1 MTHFS
6 DADGPLGIGDQ
17 AATFEAATSDLP
29 GERCLS
35 NSAAVLRHNLHA
47 RQAAQRLPASD
58 WVRTGIALYGSAPDF
73 GQPDAVPTDLQATMS
88 LRSQVIAIQQLQA
101 GDTVMLCPTIAPQDT
116 EAVAARLAEQGVAT
130 LDAPM
135 SGGPQRA
142 ELGTMSLMVAGADAV
157 FERHQDILYVL
168 AQPIFR
174 ISQRVGDGARTKL
187 VNNLLAG
194 INLVGAAEA
203 LALAER
209 LGLDAERTL
218 QVMAASS
225 AQSWIASDRMPR
237 ALGGDFA
244 PRAHMTLLEKD
255 TALAVQAAESAGFT
269 GPLGPLAAQV
279 FARASAAGLAE
290 WDDAAVLTY
299 LRGRS

>member
-1 MTHFS
+1 MTLALPPVAIMGVGNMGGGMARNLLAKGVVVHVCDI
-6 DADGPLGIGDQ
+6 DADKTQALLALGARV
-17 AATFEAATSDLP
+17 AACPAQLA
-29 GERCLS
+29 GV
-35 NSAAVLRHNLHA
+35 AAVYIVCVVTASQVNDVLWGEQGL
-47 RQAAQRLPASD
+47 AAQL
-58 WVRTGIALYGSAPDF
+58 
-73 GQPDAVPTDLQATMS
+73 QP
-88 LRSQVIAIQQLQA
+88 
-101 GDTVMLCPTIAPQDT
+101 GDTVMLCPTIAPEDT

-142 ELGTMSLMVAGADAV
+142 ALGTMSLMVAGADAV
-157 FERHQDILYVL
+157 IERHQALLNAL
-168 AQPIFR
+168 ANPVFR

-209 LGLDAERTL
+209 MGLDGGRTL

-225 AQSWIASDRMPR
+225 AQSWIASDRMTR
-237 ALGGDFA
+237 ALAGDWA

-255 TALAVQAAESAGFT
+255 TGLAQQMALKAGYV
-269 GPLGPLAAQV
+269 GPLGPGAAAV
-279 FARASAAGLAE
+279 FAQASAAGLAE
-290 WDDAAVLTY
+290 LDDAAVLRH
-299 LRGRS
+299 LRAQV

>member
-1 MTHFS
+1 MARRLLAQGVAVQVCDIDTDKTQALQALGARVAACPAHLGGVAHFF
-6 DADGPLGIGDQ
+6 IVCVV
-17 AATFEAATSDLP
+17 T
-29 GERCLS
+29 
-35 NSAAVLRHNLHA
+35 
-47 RQAAQRLPASD
+47 AAQVNDVLWGEQGLA
-58 WVRTGIALYGSAPDF
+58 A
-73 GQPDAVPTDLQATMS
+73 
-88 LRSQVIAIQQLQA
+88 QLQA

-116 EAVAARLAEQGVAT
+116 EAVAAHLAEQGVAT

-157 FERHQDILYVL
+157 FERHQDILHVL

-174 ISQRVGDGARTKL
+174 ISQRLGDGARTKL

-225 AQSWIASDRMPR
+225 A
-237 ALGGDFA
+237 
-244 PRAHMTLLEKD
+244 HMTLLEKD
-255 TALAVQAAESAGFT
+255 TALALQAAESAGFA
-269 GPLGPLAAQV
+269 GPLGPVAAQV
-279 FARASAAGLAE
+279 FAKASAAGLADL
-290 WDDAAVLTY
+290 DDAALLTY

>member
-1 MTHFS
+1 MGVGNMGGGMARNLLAKGVVVHVCDI
-6 DADGPLGIGDQ
+6 DADKTQALLALGARV
-17 AATFEAATSDLP
+17 AACPAQLA
-29 GERCLS
+29 GV
-35 NSAAVLRHNLHA
+35 AAVYIVCVVTASQVNDVLWGEQGL
-47 RQAAQRLPASD
+47 AAQL
-58 WVRTGIALYGSAPDF
+58 
-73 GQPDAVPTDLQATMS
+73 QP
-88 LRSQVIAIQQLQA
+88 
-101 GDTVMLCPTIAPQDT
+101 GDTVMLCPTIAPEDT

-142 ELGTMSLMVAGADAV
+142 ALGTMSLMVAGADVV
-157 FERHQDILYVL
+157 FERHQALLNAL
-168 AQPIFR
+168 ANPVFR

-209 LGLDAERTL
+209 MGLEGGRIL

-255 TALAVQAAESAGFT
+255 TALAVQAAESVGFS

-290 WDDAAVLTY
+290 WDDAAVLSH

>member
-1 MTHFS
+1 MTQVWPPVAIVGVGNMGGGMARRLLAQGVAVQVCDI
-6 DADGPLGIGDQ
+6 DADKTQALQALGARV
-17 AATFEAATSDLP
+17 AACPAHLGGVAHFFIVCVVT
-29 GERCLS
+29 
-35 NSAAVLRHNLHA
+35 
-47 RQAAQRLPASD
+47 AAQVNDVLWGEQGLA
-58 WVRTGIALYGSAPDF
+58 A
-73 GQPDAVPTDLQATMS
+73 
-88 LRSQVIAIQQLQA
+88 QLQA

-209 LGLDAERTL
+209 LGLDGERTL

-255 TALAVQAAESAGFT
+255 TALALQAAESAGFA
-269 GPLGPLAAQV
+269 GPLGPVAAQV
-279 FARASAAGLAE
+279 FAKASAAGLADL
-290 WDDAAVLTY
+290 DDAAVLTY

>member
-1 MTHFS
+1 MTQALPPVAIVGVGNMGGGMARRLLAQGVAVQVCDI
-6 DADGPLGIGDQ
+6 DADKTQALQALGARV
-17 AATFEAATSDLP
+17 AACPAHLGGVAHFFIVCVVT
-29 GERCLS
+29 
-35 NSAAVLRHNLHA
+35 
-47 RQAAQRLPASD
+47 AAQVNDVLWGEQGLAAHL
-58 WVRTGIALYGSAPDF
+58 V
-73 GQPDAVPTDLQATMS
+73 
-88 LRSQVIAIQQLQA
+88 A

-142 ELGTMSLMVAGADAV
+142 QQGSMSLMVAGADAV
-157 FERHQDILYVL
+157 FERHQAVLNVL
-168 AQPIFR
+168 AQPVFR

-209 LGLDAERTL
+209 MGLDGGRTL

-237 ALGGDFA
+237 ALAGDWA

-255 TALAVQAAESAGFT
+255 TGLAQQMALKAGYV
-269 GPLGPLAAQV
+269 GPLGPGAAAV
-279 FARASAAGLAE
+279 FAQASAAGLAE
-290 WDDAAVLTY
+290 LDDAAVLRH
-299 LRGRS
+299 LRAQV

>member
-1 MTHFS
+1 MTPALPPVAIVGVGNMGGGMARRLLAQGVAVQVCDI
-6 DADGPLGIGDQ
+6 DADKTLALQALGAQ
-17 AATFEAATSDLP
+17 VAACPAQLVGVSHFFVVCVVT
-29 GERCLS
+29 
-35 NSAAVLRHNLHA
+35 
-47 RQAAQRLPASD
+47 AAQVNDVLWGEQGLA
-58 WVRTGIALYGSAPDF
+58 APL
-73 GQPDAVPTDLQATMS
+73 AC
-88 LRSQVIAIQQLQA
+88 
-101 GDTVMLCPTIAPQDT
+101 GDTVMLCPTMAPQDT
-116 EAVAARLAEQGVAT
+116 EAVAARLAAQGVAT

-142 ELGTMSLMVAGADAV
+142 EQGTMSLMVAGADAV
-157 FERHQDILYVL
+157 FERHQDILHVL
-168 AQPIFR
+168 AQPVFR

-255 TALAVQAAESAGFT
+255 TALAVQAAQSVGFA

-279 FARASAAGLAE
+279 FARASDAGLAE
-290 WDDAAVLTY
+290 WDDAAVLTH

>member
-1 MTHFS
+1 MTQALPPVAIVGVGNMGGGMARRLLAQGVAVQVCDIDAHKTQALQALGARVADSPANLAGVAHFF
-6 DADGPLGIGDQ
+6 IVCVV
-17 AATFEAATSDLP
+17 T
-29 GERCLS
+29 
-35 NSAAVLRHNLHA
+35 
-47 RQAAQRLPASD
+47 AAQ
-58 WVRTGIALYGSAPDF
+58 VRDVLWGNLGLAA
-73 GQPDAVPTDLQATMS
+73 
-88 LRSQVIAIQQLQA
+88 QLHA

-135 SGGPQRA
+135 SGGPQKA

-157 FERHQDILYVL
+157 FERHQALLNAL
-168 AQPIFR
+168 AQPVFR

-218 QVMAASS
+218 RVMAASS

-269 GPLGPLAAQV
+269 GPLGPVAAQV
-279 FARASAAGLAE
+279 FAKASAAGLAE

>member
-1 MTHFS
+1 MTLALPPVAIIGVGNMGGGMARNLLAKGVVVHVCDI
-6 DADGPLGIGDQ
+6 DADKTQALMALGARV
-17 AATFEAATSDLP
+17 AACPAQLAGVAALYIVCVVT
-29 GERCLS
+29 
-35 NSAAVLRHNLHA
+35 
-47 RQAAQRLPASD
+47 AAQVHDVVWGEQGLA
-58 WVRTGIALYGSAPDF
+58 A
-73 GQPDAVPTDLQATMS
+73 
-88 LRSQVIAIQQLQA
+88 QLQP
-101 GDTVMLCPTIAPQDT
+101 GDTVMLCPTIAPEDT

-135 SGGPQRA
+135 SGGPERA
-142 ELGTMSLMVAGADAV
+142 ALGTMSLMVAGADAV
-157 FERHQDILYVL
+157 FERHQALLNAL
-168 AQPIFR
+168 ANPVFR

-209 LGLDAERTL
+209 MGLDGGRTL

-237 ALGGDFA
+237 ALAGDWA

-255 TALAVQAAESAGFT
+255 TGLAQQMALKAGYV
-269 GPLGPLAAQV
+269 GPLGPGAAAV
-279 FARASAAGLAE
+279 FAQASAAGLAE
-290 WDDAAVLTY
+290 LDDAAVLRH
-299 LRGRS
+299 LRAQV

>member
-1 MTHFS
+1 MTRALPPVAIVGVGNMGGGMARNLLAKGVVVHVCDI
-6 DADGPLGIGDQ
+6 DAEKTHRLQALGARV
-17 AATFEAATSDLP
+17 AASPAQMAGVAALYIVCVVTAVQVKDVLW
-29 GERCLS
+29 GVQGL
-35 NSAAVLRHNLHA
+35 AAVL
-47 RQAAQRLPASD
+47 
-58 WVRTGIALYGSAPDF
+58 
-73 GQPDAVPTDLQATMS
+73 QP
-88 LRSQVIAIQQLQA
+88 
-101 GDTVMLCPTIAPQDT
+101 GDTVMLCPTIAPEDT
-116 EAVAARLAEQGVAT
+116 EAVAERLIEHGVAT

-142 ELGTMSLMVAGADAV
+142 ALGTMSLMVAGADAV
-157 FERHQDILYVL
+157 FERHHALLNAL
-168 AQPIFR
+168 ANPVFR

-209 LGLDAERTL
+209 MGLDGGRTL

-237 ALGGDFA
+237 ALAGDWA

-255 TALAVQAAESAGFT
+255 TALAQQMATAAGFV
-269 GPLGPLAAQV
+269 GPLGPGAAAV
-279 FARASAAGLAE
+279 FAQASAAGLAE
-290 WDDAAVLTY
+290 LDDAAVL
-299 LRGRS
+299 RHMRAQG

>member
-1 MTHFS
+1 MTQALPPVAIVGVGNMGGGMARRLLAQGVAVQVCDIDANKTQALQALGARVADAPANLGGVAHFF
-6 DADGPLGIGDQ
+6 IVCVV
-17 AATFEAATSDLP
+17 T
-29 GERCLS
+29 
-35 NSAAVLRHNLHA
+35 
-47 RQAAQRLPASD
+47 AAQVHEVLWGEQGLA
-58 WVRTGIALYGSAPDF
+58 A
-73 GQPDAVPTDLQATMS
+73 
-88 LRSQVIAIQQLQA
+88 QLQA

-116 EAVAARLAEQGVAT
+116 EAVAARLTAQGVAT

-142 ELGTMSLMVAGADAV
+142 EQGTMSLMVAGADAV
-157 FERHQDILYVL
+157 FERHQAVLNLL
-168 AQPIFR
+168 AQPVFR

-237 ALGGDFA
+237 ALAGDFA

-255 TALAVQAAESAGFT
+255 TALAVQAAESVGFA

-290 WDDAAVLTY
+290 LDDAAVLTY

>member
-1 MTHFS
+1 MTPALPPVAIVGVGNMGGGMARRLLAQGVAVQVCDI
-6 DADGPLGIGDQ
+6 DADKTQSLQALGARV
-17 AATFEAATSDLP
+17 AANPAQLAGVAALYIVCVVT
-29 GERCLS
+29 
-35 NSAAVLRHNLHA
+35 
-47 RQAAQRLPASD
+47 AAQVNDVLWGEQGLA
-58 WVRTGIALYGSAPDF
+58 A
-73 GQPDAVPTDLQATMS
+73 
-88 LRSQVIAIQQLQA
+88 QLQS

-142 ELGTMSLMVAGADAV
+142 QQGSMSLMVAGADAV
-157 FERHQDILYVL
+157 FERHQAVLNVL
-168 AQPIFR
+168 AQPVFR

-209 LGLDAERTL
+209 LGLDGERTL

-237 ALGGDFA
+237 ALAGDFV

-255 TALAVQAAESAGFT
+255 TALAVQAAESVGFA

-290 WDDAAVLTY
+290 LDDAAVLTY